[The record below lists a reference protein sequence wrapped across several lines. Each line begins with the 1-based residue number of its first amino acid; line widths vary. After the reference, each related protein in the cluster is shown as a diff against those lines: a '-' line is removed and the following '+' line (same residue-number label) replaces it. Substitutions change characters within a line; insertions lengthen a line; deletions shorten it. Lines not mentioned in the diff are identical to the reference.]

1 MLSRKYYKM
10 IAQVI
15 KDNTIKLSKD
25 SKEECPLYV
34 PNEWIDKAT
43 LIKDMCQEFAKD
55 NSSFNYDRFV
65 DACND

>member
-1 MLSRKYYKM
+1 M

-15 KDNTIKLSKD
+15 KNNTTYDAYGDIIVHHAD
-25 SKEECPLYV
+25 
-34 PNEWIDKAT
+34 